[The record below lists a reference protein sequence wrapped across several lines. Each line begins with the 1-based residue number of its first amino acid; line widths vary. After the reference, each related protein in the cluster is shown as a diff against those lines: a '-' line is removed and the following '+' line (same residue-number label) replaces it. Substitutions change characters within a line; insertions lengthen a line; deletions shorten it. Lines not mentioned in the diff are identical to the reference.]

1 MCKNKNLVMKDC
13 DKMIRKE
20 EREIIVAC
28 LLGDAGLNKY
38 KTKKGYKHSEM
49 FITHSEQQ
57 FDYLYWKTNLL
68 KSFQLFKKEPVIYD
82 IKTKYKDKI
91 INKKRMRIKNSK
103 YLSIIGKWIY
113 KDNIKTCNKVI
124 KYINSPM
131 ALAIWFMDDGG
142 IYRRKKHHKD
152 GTEYYLKPALKL
164 CTHNFSH
171 EEQLLILEHFEQTY
185 RIEGS
190 IMKDKKYE
198 YLYFNKDNAL
208 IIWNLIKPYVMQI
221 ESMRNKFD
229 LFIKFY
235 EHIE

>member
-82 IKTKYKDKI
+82 IKTKYKD
-91 INKKRMRIKNSK
+91 NK
-103 YLSIIGKWIY
+103 
-113 KDNIKTCNKVI
+113 
-124 KYINSPM
+124 
-131 ALAIWFMDDGG
+131 
-142 IYRRKKHHKD
+142 
-152 GTEYYLKPALKL
+152 
-164 CTHNFSH
+164 
-171 EEQLLILEHFEQTY
+171 
-185 RIEGS
+185 
-190 IMKDKKYE
+190 
-198 YLYFNKDNAL
+198 
-208 IIWNLIKPYVMQI
+208 
-221 ESMRNKFD
+221 
-229 LFIKFY
+229 
-235 EHIE
+235 